1 MKLII
6 LALSLLVVSQCC
18 VSRADVI
25 AKGMEWVRDHV
36 PYSQTGS
43 HEGYR
48 TDCSGFAS
56 CVWRLSKPGLT
67 TGDFVPAKV
76 CSQTTKDQL
85 ERGDL
90 ILNPSHHVAIFDG
103 WVDGSKTTYWLM

>member
-1 MKLII
+1 MRAII
-6 LALSLLVVSQCC
+6 LIGFLCAAVSAC
-18 VSRADVI
+18 VNRADVI
-25 AKGMEWVRDHV
+25 AKGMEWVNAHV

-56 CVWRLSKPGLT
+56 CAWKLAKPGIT
-67 TGDFVPAKV
+67 TGQFVPNKV
-76 CSQTTKDQL
+76 CVQTTKDKL

-90 ILNPSHHVAIFDG
+90 ILAPNHHVAIF
-103 WVDGSKTTYWLM
+103 

>member
-1 MKLII
+1 MKSII
-6 LALSLLVVSQCC
+6 LALSLLVASQSC

-36 PYSQTGS
+36 PYSQSGS

-56 CVWRLSKPGLT
+56 CCWRLSKPGLT
-67 TGDFVPAKV
+67 TRDFVSAGV
-76 CSQTTKDQL
+76 CSQTSKDQL
-85 ERGDL
+85 
-90 ILNPSHHVAIFDG
+90 
-103 WVDGSKTTYWLM
+103 